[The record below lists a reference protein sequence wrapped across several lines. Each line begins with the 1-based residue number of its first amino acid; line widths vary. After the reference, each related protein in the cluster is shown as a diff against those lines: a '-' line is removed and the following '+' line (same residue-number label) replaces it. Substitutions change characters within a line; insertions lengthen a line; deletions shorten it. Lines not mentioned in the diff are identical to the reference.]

1 MQHKPSLPQS
11 FISSYRE
18 DQRKT
23 KLWTLYSYG
32 HHNKTGDKRDVGP
45 KKSKSKMYR
54 ISASMAQK
62 HRQLETIFREHTKTF
77 HKKIEM

>member
-32 HHNKTGDKRDVGP
+32 HHNKTGDKRNVGP
-45 KKSKSKMYR
+45 KKSKSKMNR
-54 ISASMAQK
+54 ISASTAQTMAIRNNIQ
-62 HRQLETIFREHTKTF
+62 RTYQNIP
-77 HKKIEM
+77 